1 MSRRVKE
8 RLSKG
13 FAEVKSHWLIAIA
26 NLAVWLGGGVLSYI
40 IWVLGGGRVTFGPL
54 GSYSFICLSIVIAI
68 TAALNSGIASIIASK
83 SLALTRATTELTG
96 TTTRPFLA
104 LKDSY
109 ISPQITVILVVK
121 NTGTLPAENGTFKVD
136 IISIP
141 EPDKPDIMHESEIPL
156 IFPNDQITMEFPIS
170 EPIVQFPKARPDFV
184 NLVNSGKEIH
194 FRLEMNYR
202 SFEKE
207 YVYGKTLKLI
217 AHQKDI
223 TALGN
228 LMTIKGSSY
237 YT

>member
-1 MSRRVKE
+1 MCRRLKE

-26 NLAVWLGGGVLSYI
+26 NLAVWVGGVVLSYM

-54 GSYSFICLSIVIAI
+54 NSYFFICLAIVIAI
-68 TAALNSGIASIIASK
+68 TAALNSGIAAIIASK
-83 SLALTRATTELTG
+83 SLALTRATT
-96 TTTRPFLA
+96 RPFLT

-109 ISPQITVILVVK
+109 ISPQITVKLVVK

-136 IISIP
+136 MFSVP
-141 EPDKPDIMHESEIPL
+141 EPNKPDIIHESEIPL
-156 IFPNDQITMEFPIS
+156 IFPNDEITMEFPVS
-170 EPIVQFPKARPDFV
+170 QPAVQFPKARPDFV
-184 NLVNSGKEIH
+184 KLVNSGKEIH

-202 SFEKE
+202 SFEKK
-207 YVYGKTLKLI
+207 YVYGKTLRLI

-223 TALGN
+223 PALGN
-228 LMTIKGSSY
+228 LLTIKDSSY